1 MRAIAQPI
9 NRGMSSRSNQIRRA
23 GGSASRATELVCVVD
38 DDESVRRGLRRL
50 FKSAEYA
57 AEPFASAEDYLARE
71 IFEGPIC
78 LVLDVRMPGLNG
90 LELQKELESR
100 GACEQIVFITG
111 HNDVPTCTQAMKN
124 GAVDFL
130 MKPFDSEELIEA
142 VRRALGRGKEQLR
155 KREERREARALID
168 KLTPREFEV
177 LRFVIMGLLNKQVA
191 AEMDTAEKTI
201 KVHRGRVMQKLRAT
215 SVPDLVRI
223 SQRAGISPARNS
235 G

>member
-1 MRAIAQPI
+1 MRAIAKPR
-9 NRGMSSRSNQIRRA
+9 NRGTRPRVDEIARA
-23 GGSASRATELVCVVD
+23 GGRVRGATELVCVVD
-38 DDESVRRGLRRL
+38 DDQSVRRGLRRL
-50 FKSAEYA
+50 FRSAGYA
-57 AEPFASAEDYLARE
+57 AETFSSAEDYLARE
-71 IFEGPIC
+71 IFQGPIC

-142 VRRALGRGKEQLR
+142 IKRALERGKEHLR
-155 KREERREARALID
+155 KRGQRREARSLID

-177 LRFVIMGLLNKQVA
+177 LRFVIIGLLNKQIA
-191 AEMDTAEKTI
+191 AEMNTAEKTI
-201 KVHRGRVMQKLRAT
+201 KVHRGRVMHKLGAT

-223 SQRAGISPARNS
+223 SQRAGISPARNPT
-235 G
+235 

>member
-1 MRAIAQPI
+1 MRAIAQP
-9 NRGMSSRSNQIRRA
+9 RDRATRSRLDQIRRA
-23 GGSASRATELVCVVD
+23 GGRVGGATELVCVVD
-38 DDESVRRGLRRL
+38 DDQSVRRGLRRL

-57 AEPFASAEDYLARE
+57 AETFASAEDYLARE

-111 HNDVPTCTQAMKN
+111 HNDVPTCTEAMKN

-142 VRRALGRGKEQLR
+142 VKRALERGKEHLR
-155 KREERREARALID
+155 KRGQRRDARALID

-177 LRFVIMGLLNKQVA
+177 LRFVIIGLLNKQIA

-201 KVHRGRVMQKLRAT
+201 KVHRGRVMHKLGAT

-223 SQRAGISPARNS
+223 SQRAGISPARRPA
-235 G
+235 

>member
-9 NRGMSSRSNQIRRA
+9 NRGISSRSNQIRRA
-23 GGSASRATELVCVVD
+23 GGSASRTTELVCVVD
-38 DDESVRRGLRRL
+38 DDQSVRRGLRRL

-57 AEPFASAEDYLARE
+57 AETFASAEDYLARE

-90 LELQKELESR
+90 LVLQKELESR

-142 VRRALGRGKEQLR
+142 VKRALGRGKEHLR
-155 KREERREARALID
+155 KRGQRRDARALID

-177 LRFVIMGLLNKQVA
+177 LRCVIIGLLNKQIA

-201 KVHRGRVMQKLRAT
+201 KVHRGRVMQKLRVT

-223 SQRAGISPARNS
+223 SQRAGVSPARKPA
-235 G
+235 